1 MLGGHSEDKTG
12 RDFKTF
18 VQSECAVLQVGCVSV
33 VED

>member
-1 MLGGHSEDKTG
+1 MSGGHSEDKTG

-18 VQSECAVLQVGCVSV
+18 MQSESTVHKIVSFSI